1 MALTDPL
8 IASAHGIALWGLY
21 ALKNG
26 YRTETLTGTRTL
38 TDADPVICGLD
49 PDGAKTVVLDGVAT
63 AIYDDAIHGLM
74 RCIVNRAGGA
84 EDITVDDAT
93 GANIG
98 TISQNEMAGLW
109 SQSSRS
115 LWHRLTRRFAVG
127 GSRCRTAK
135 RYTAS
140 ESPFRM
146 FCSAK

>member
-63 AIYDDAIHGLM
+63 SIYDDAIHGLM

-98 TISQNEMAGLW
+98 TISQNEMAVFYHDGINADGTAGSGW
-109 SQSSRS
+109 SVVAIVAIA
-115 LWHRLTRRFAVG
+115 LA
-127 GSRCRTAK
+127 
-135 RYTAS
+135 
-140 ESPFRM
+140 
-146 FCSAK
+146 